1 MSDVPPSA
9 PELPE
14 ADFGAAPHLQILA
27 QYLKDLSFENLN
39 APQSLM
45 DTGEQMQIEVSV
57 NLEAESAGEGRYAID
72 LTIEASAHRGNE
84 RAFLVEV
91 VYGGLFHVQ
100 NIPPEAVQVVCLV
113 ECPRIL
119 FPYARR
125 ILSDATR
132 DGGFPPLLVEPID
145 FYRLYRERQA
155 ETEAAAG
162 DGEAEGGAGDGE
174 D

>member
-1 MSDVPPSA
+1 MSDAVPPTL
-9 PELPE
+9 PVLPE

-27 QYLKDLSFENLN
+27 QFLKDLSFENFN
-39 APQSLM
+39 APASLV
-45 DTGEQMQIEVSV
+45 DTVEKMQIEVTV

-72 LTIEASAHRGNE
+72 LTIEATADRGE
-84 RAFLVEV
+84 DRVFLVEV
-91 VYGGLFHVQ
+91 VYGGLFQVM
-100 NIPPEAVQVVCLV
+100 NIPTEAVQMVCLI

-145 FYRLYRERQA
+145 FYRLYHERQA
-155 ETEAAAG
+155 A
-162 DGEAEGGAGDGE
+162 AEGQADESE